1 MILRP
6 PVPFL
11 RQPEPSC
18 RHSLL
23 LAAAIADV
31 RSIVAEGG
39 VFLVGGDDEN
49 KTIACNDGTLI
60 SIGAFRDP
68 ASCHN
73 SRTVGF
79 GVRLWC
85 GAGGTT

>member
-1 MILRP
+1 MSGGDATTGLTTIAPAPTSATPAIRSPLILRP

-23 LAAAIADV
+23 LAVAIVDV

-39 VFLVGGDDEN
+39 VFLVGGGDEN
-49 KTIACNDGTLI
+49 KTIAC
-60 SIGAFRDP
+60 
-68 ASCHN
+68 
-73 SRTVGF
+73 
-79 GVRLWC
+79 
-85 GAGGTT
+85 TTAR